1 MFDVI
6 IPSAGS
12 GTRMKSEKNKL
23 FMPLPDGRCVLYHT
37 ITKFVREDVGRI
49 IIPHRENDREKI
61 EKVVACFP
69 SLDIVTLIGGSTRT
83 ETVSLALNHV
93 SADTVLI
100 HDGARPFVTGA
111 VIDRVLE
118 GTAGT
123 GACIP
128 VVTPT
133 DTVKVTDGRI
143 TLRPI
148 DRDTLALVQTPQG
161 FLTEGIRRAYSKIT
175 PDKRYTDDASVYEEI
190 GSVSVVEGDRENIK
204 ITTPSDLPH
213 EYRTGVGFDAHRFD
227 ESRPLILGG
236 IRIPSDRGLLGHSDA
251 DVVLHSLM
259 DALLSSIHMRDIGYH
274 FPCTPEFKGAKSTD
288 LLKTVLS
295 FLEERG
301 AEIVN
306 VAIVIVAEKPKL
318 SPHVNAISDN
328 IASLLSVTPDR
339 VSLTATTTEKL
350 GFTGR
355 EEGIACEAVCTV
367 RI

>member
-23 FMPLPDGRCVLYHT
+23 FLPLPDGKCVLYHT
-37 ITKFVREDVGRI
+37 LTKFAREDVGRI
-49 IIPHRENDREKI
+49 ILPHRECDREEI
-61 EKVVACFP
+61 EKVISEFKN
-69 SLDIVTLIGGSTRT
+69 LDIVTLVGGSTRT
-83 ETVSLALNHV
+83 KTVTLALNHV

-100 HDGARPFVTGA
+100 HDGARPFVTKE
-111 VIDRVLE
+111 VIDRVL
-118 GTAGT
+118 ANVAKT

-128 VVTPT
+128 VVPPT
-133 DTVKVTDGRI
+133 DTIKVTDGKKVI
-143 TLRPI
+143 GSI
-148 DRDTLALVQTPQG
+148 DRDTLSLVQTPQA
-161 FLTEGIRRAYSKIT
+161 FLTKSIREAYSKLS
-175 PDKRYTDDASVYEEI
+175 PDKVYTDDASVYEEI
-190 GSVSVVEGDRENIK
+190 GTVYTVEGDRENKK

-227 ESRPLILGG
+227 ETRPLILGG
-236 IRIPSDRGLLGHSDA
+236 IRVPSDRGLLGHSDA
-251 DVVLHSLM
+251 DVVLHALM

-274 FPCTPEFKGAKSTD
+274 FPCTPQYKNAKSTD
-288 LLKTVLS
+288 LLKTVLE
-295 FLEERG
+295 FLNERG

-306 VAIVIVAEKPKL
+306 IAIVIVAEKPKL
-318 SPHVNAISDN
+318 STHINAISDN
-328 IASLLSVTPDR
+328 IANLVSVSPDR

-355 EEGIACEAVCTV
+355 EEGIACEAVCTI